1 MTGGNFQQ
9 KYRIAWKFNWLREIA
24 FCNISIGSDSIET
37 SNRLKIY
44 RVRLYAFIRG
54 FYSLFGNF
62 VPERIAYNVGWIKYR
77 SGWSY
82 ELAADADQAFS
93 ETSAHEIGHEILS
106 AYGGDAYSYG
116 HRGSSSV
123 VSQKTKTVAN
133 GGVVYPPS
141 GDIDLMKYY
150 NGARPRNFYIRVKA
164 SEQDV
169 KSLLWLARIQ
179 FNE

>member
-1 MTGGNFQQ
+1 LKLQTDL
-9 KYRIAWKFNWLREIA
+9 K
-24 FCNISIGSDSIET
+24 SIE
-37 SNRLKIY
+37 S
-44 RVRLYAFIRG
+44 RLYAFIRG